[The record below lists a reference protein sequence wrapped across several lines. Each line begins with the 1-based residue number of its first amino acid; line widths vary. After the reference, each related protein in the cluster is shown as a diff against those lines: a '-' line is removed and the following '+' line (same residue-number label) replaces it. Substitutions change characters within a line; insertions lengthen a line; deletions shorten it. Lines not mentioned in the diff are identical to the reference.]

1 MVPFLNLHVRL
12 SWHTLQKQVNE
23 QVIIVN
29 NISDF
34 GYKML
39 VLTILSFSGIFTI
52 KPNTNTGSMY
62 QLLVIGL
69 QFESIHIIKLTLQ
82 WQGLSNSDLML

>member
-62 QLLVIGL
+62 HLLTILSFSGI
-69 QFESIHIIKLTLQ
+69 FTIKPKTKHKHQ
-82 WQGLSNSDLML
+82 YW